1 MSARRRSWAVSVERA
16 AGRPDEESGPRREDA
31 EPEPEQERGPAVA
44 DAPAE
49 DEEDDGPEPP
59 AADRAAP

>member
-16 AGRPDEESGPRREDA
+16 AGRPGGEAGPQREDVEA
-31 EPEPEQERGPAVA
+31 EQGPAVA
-44 DAPAE
+44 DAAAE
-49 DEEDDGPEPP
+49 DEEGDGPVPP